1 MAAAIGKDEM
11 VRLARLGALARL
23 QALDQER
30 AQILASFPD
39 LRKASA
45 SGAAAPSAG
54 AAATGRRRRTMSAA
68 NRKAVSQRM
77 KKYWAERR
85 KAKTAK
91 A

>member
-39 LRKASA
+39 LRRASA
-45 SGAAAPSAG
+45 SGAAAPSA

-85 KAKTAK
+85 TAKTAK